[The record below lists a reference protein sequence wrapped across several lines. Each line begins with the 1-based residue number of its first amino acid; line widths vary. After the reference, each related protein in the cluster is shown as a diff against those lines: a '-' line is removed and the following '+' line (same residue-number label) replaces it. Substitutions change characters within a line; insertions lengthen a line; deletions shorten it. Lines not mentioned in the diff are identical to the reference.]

1 MNTDETTAE
10 ALERMY
16 DALINPEQREE
27 RARQTERKK
36 RIEDRKADTGAY
48 VI

>member
-1 MNTDETTAE
+1 MNKEEIRADFK
-10 ALERMY
+10 RMY
-16 DALINPEQREE
+16 DELTNPEIREE
-27 RARQTERKK
+27 NKRKAEREQ